1 VKEEMMNPSI
11 TKDILKPDKLNFG
24 RDNGPVDEVIHQLI
38 GLVGGI
44 RRPGIVREMIIAVL
58 KAGQE
63 DNGKA
68 DLKLMN
74 STLKEM
80 RFTTKVF
87 APYSRVKK
95 VAIFGSAR
103 SKPHEPVYQSAKILG
118 RRLAES
124 GYMIITGGGPGI
136 MHAAN
141 EGAGPEHSFGVNIR
155 LPFEQK
161 SNPVLDGSPRNIN
174 YKYFFNRKVAFLKE
188 SDAAV
193 LFPGGFGTMDE
204 TFETLTLIQTGKR
217 NPMPVV
223 LIDTEGGTYWTRWMR
238 FLENDLL
245 ARGSISGEDFKLFE
259 IVDSVDKAVMII
271 DRFYHRYHSLRYVGD
286 RLVLRLKRPLSPE
299 RIHALKI
306 QFFDILKPG
315 GDIRSSEALDE
326 EADEPELKNLPRVI
340 IDFNRRNFGGLKS
353 FIDAVNHG

>member
-1 VKEEMMNPSI
+1 MKEETMDPTI
-11 TKDILKPDKLNFG
+11 TKDIFKQDELHFTC
-24 RDNGPVDEVIHQLI
+24 DNGPVDEVIHQLI
-38 GLVGGI
+38 GLAGEI
-44 RRPGIVREMIIAVL
+44 RRPEIVREMIIAAL

-63 DNGKA
+63 DKGKA

-95 VAIFGSAR
+95 VVIFGSAR
-103 SKPHEPVYQSAKILG
+103 SKPHETIYQSAKSLG

-161 SNPVLDGSPRNIN
+161 SNPVLEGSPRNIN

-217 NPMPVV
+217 NPMPIV
-223 LIDTEGGTYWTRWMR
+223 LIDREGGTYWTRWMR

-245 ARGSISGEDFKLFE
+245 ANGSISEEDFNLFE
-259 IVDSVDKAVMII
+259 IVDSVDQAVMII
-271 DRFYHRYHSLRYVGD
+271 DRFYHLYHSLRYVGD

-299 RIHALKI
+299 RIQDLKV
-306 QFFDILKPG
+306 QFSDILRPG
-315 GDIRSSEALDE
+315 GDILSSEALEE
-326 EADEPELKNLPRVI
+326 EADEPEIGHFPRVI
-340 IDFNRRNFGGLKS
+340 LDFNRRNFGGLKS
-353 FIDAVNHG
+353 FIDAVNQD

>member
-1 VKEEMMNPSI
+1 MNPSN
-11 TKDILKPDKLNFG
+11 TKDNFKPDRLYFD
-24 RDNGPVDEVIHQLI
+24 RDNGPVDEVIHQLM

-44 RRPGIVREMIIAVL
+44 RRPEIVREMIIAAI

-63 DNGKA
+63 DSGKV
-68 DLKLMN
+68 DLKLMI

-87 APYSRVKK
+87 APYAKVKK

-103 SKPHEPVYQSAKILG
+103 SKPQEPIYQSAKSLG
-118 RRLAES
+118 RRLAKS

-141 EGAGPEHSFGVNIR
+141 EGAGQEHSFGVNIR
-155 LPFEQK
+155 LPFEQS
-161 SNPVLDGSPRNIN
+161 SNPVLEGSPRNIN

-204 TFETLTLIQTGKR
+204 TFEVLTLVQTGKR

-223 LIDTEGGTYWTRWMR
+223 LMDSEGGTYWTRWMH

-245 ARGSISGEDFKLFE
+245 ANGSISEEDFNLFE
-259 IVDSVDKAVMII
+259 IVDSVDQAVMII

-286 RLVLRLKRPLSPE
+286 RLALRLERPLSPE
-299 RIHALKI
+299 RIQALKV
-306 QFFDILKPG
+306 QFSHILRPG
-315 GDIRSSEALDE
+315 GDIRASEALDE
-326 EADEPELKNLPRVI
+326 EADEPETKHLPRI
-340 IDFNRRNFGGLKS
+340 ILDFNRRNFGGLKS
-353 FIDAVNHG
+353 FIDAVNQ